1 MRILILLFFAFGI
14 LLGESFDDSVQGYID
29 SSYKSHL
36 EEKKKVV
43 IPEIVGLK
51 PEEQKKLF
59 DRSSKTYFEFPIL
72 AGNKPTI
79 VIKTPSGYL
88 YNVHWRILACS
99 DLGEK
104 FDLKY
109 PRIKK
114 MQIITKVVSKVGKT
128 VVLREDDEQEFNSDG
143 IDEIPLY
150 ADNNI
155 NVNDAG
161 IYGNAVKYY
170 LIEIYVKD
178 VFRKENKN
186 LCVSEILPF
195 DS

>member
-1 MRILILLFFAFGI
+1 MRILILFFLTFGI
-14 LLGESFDDSVQGYID
+14 LFGESFDDSIQGYID
-29 SSYKSHL
+29 SSYKSYL
-36 EEKKKVV
+36 EEKKKVI
-43 IPEIVGLK
+43 IPEVVGLK
-51 PEEQKKLF
+51 VEDQKKLF

-72 AGNKPTI
+72 PGSKPSI
-79 VIKTPSGYL
+79 VIRTPPGYL

-104 FDLKY
+104 FDMKY
-109 PRIKK
+109 ARVKK
-114 MQIITKVVSKVGKT
+114 MQLVTKVVSKSGKT
-128 VVLREDDEQEFNSDG
+128 IVLREDDEQVFNSDG

-155 NVNDAG
+155 NVTDAG
-161 IYGNAVKYY
+161 VYGNAVKHF
-170 LIEIYVKD
+170 LIEIYIQD
-178 VFRKENKN
+178 AFRKETGK